1 MRTLRSM
8 LGMAVCLYAGSTLA
22 APAMTTDQQVGYS
35 LGFMLGERHAEQ
47 IPDLNVDSFMQG
59 FKDAYAKSNP
69 AMTREQ
75 MQAVLEQ
82 FRSRM
87 VQKMRTEHDKEAAA
101 NKATGDQFLAKKSS
115 EAGVKRLA
123 DGLEYRVIH
132 AGQGPHPK
140 PTDTVK
146 VNYEGKLI
154 SGQVFDSSYE
164 RHEPASF
171 QLNEV
176 IPGWTEGLQ
185 KMSVG
190 STYEFYIPSALAY
203 GENGAGPIPPNSTLI
218 FKVELLAINP
228 PAAAAAA
235 AKH

>member
-1 MRTLRSM
+1 MRMLRST
-8 LGMAVCLYAGSTLA
+8 LGMAVCLYAGSALA

-35 LGFMLGERHAEQ
+35 LGFMMGQGNAER
-47 IPDLNVDSFMQG
+47 IPDLNVDSFMRG
-59 FKDAYAKSNP
+59 FKDAYAKANP

-75 MQAVLEQ
+75 MQATLEQ
-82 FRSRM
+82 LRNRV
-87 VQKMRTEHDKEAAA
+87 VQKMRAEHDQEAAT
-101 NKATGDQFLAKKSS
+101 NKSVGDQFLAKKAS
-115 EAGVKRLA
+115 EPGVKRLA
-123 DGLEYRVIH
+123 DGLEYRVIRS
-132 AGQGPHPK
+132 GQGPHPK

-154 SGQVFDSSYE
+154 SGQIFDSSYE

-185 KMSVG
+185 HMSVG
-190 STYEFYIPSALAY
+190 SIYEFYVPASLAY
-203 GENGAGPIPPNSTLI
+203 GENGAGPIPPNATLI

-228 PAAAAAA
+228 PAST
-235 AKH
+235 KH